1 MMNKKIH
8 IIYLSLIIII
18 ISGSSIHVKQVKENQ
33 DKRCWEMIKE
43 IAESKE
49 I

>member
-1 MMNKKIH
+1 MNKSLH
-8 IIYLSLIIII
+8 IIYLSLIIIT
-18 ISGSSIHVKQVKENQ
+18 ISGFSINIKQVEENQ

-49 I
+49 L